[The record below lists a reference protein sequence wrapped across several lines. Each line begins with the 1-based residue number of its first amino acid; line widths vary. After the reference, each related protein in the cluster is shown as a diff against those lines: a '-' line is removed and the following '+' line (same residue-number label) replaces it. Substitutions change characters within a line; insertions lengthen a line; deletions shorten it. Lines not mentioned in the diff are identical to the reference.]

1 MMRIALIGLG
11 EVGRTLAQDLAGN
24 DLTAWD
30 VKFADPD
37 SAPSRN
43 AIALGLAPAASAATA
58 VAGAELV
65 ISAVTAANDLVAA
78 EAVAPGIAPGAFFL
92 DLNSASPGQKQ
103 ASATVIDGAGG
114 RYVEAA
120 VMSPIH
126 PKRIASPMLLGG
138 PHAGAFAEIA
148 GPLGFAGIELFS
160 GVVGKASA
168 TKMCRSVVIKGVE
181 ALLTE
186 SMLAARAYGVEDRVL
201 ATLSNLLPSDDWEK
215 LAAYMISRALEH
227 GERRAEEMREAAR
240 TVAETGIEP
249 LMATATAARQD
260 FSARFPQAVAGETV
274 AGMVD
279 AIRSAM
285 VALPSVVDISTE
297 LREEAPQRN
306 VSR

>member
-1 MMRIALIGLG
+1 MRIALIGLG
-11 EVGRTLAQDLAGN
+11 EVGRALAGDLAAH

-30 VKFADPD
+30 VKFADPA
-37 SAPSRN
+37 SIPTRN
-43 AIALGLAPAASAATA
+43 AAALGIAAASSGVDA

-103 ASATVIDGAGG
+103 ASAAVIDGAGG

-126 PKRIASPMLLGG
+126 PKRTASPMLLGG
-138 PHAGAFAEIA
+138 PHAAAFAERA
-148 GPLGFAGIELFS
+148 GPLGFAGIEVFAEE
-160 GVVGKASA
+160 VGKASA

-260 FSARFPQAVAGETV
+260 FSARFPQALAGKTV

-279 AIRSAM
+279 AIRSSM
-285 VALPSVVDISTE
+285 LTTPSVVDISTE

-306 VSR
+306 VLR